1 MRQTFL
7 LKRGIKYVTIN
18 KTGKKEVKSLKI
30 LHTADLHL
38 ASSMKT
44 DLSGGQAA
52 DRKNELI
59 SNFKRMADY
68 AAANGISAFII
79 AGDLFDTDRVPKK
92 TVRYITDCMA
102 AHSDITFFYLCGNHD
117 RSDLS
122 LLSDRLP
129 ENLVTFSSEWK
140 YIRIDNVV
148 FAGRELLNDGMYGDL
163 SLDPDDFNIVIL
175 HGQESFS
182 GGGGELISVPG
193 LAGKNIDYLAL
204 GHLHSYRKYE
214 LDGRGTV
221 CYPGCPEGRGFDEC
235 GEKGFVVIDTG
246 ADKEERVAFVP
257 FAARTLHEI
266 YIAADTGDIAL
277 SDFERK
283 IIGAVKDIPESD
295 MVKVILEGKIS
306 ADAEIDEAFFEKLLD
321 DRFCF
326 ARFRDKTE
334 LYIDPDDYSGDVSL
348 KGELIRYLGSLDI
361 DPGLKRDAALTAIA
375 ALKGEDIV

>member
-1 MRQTFL
+1 MLQLT
-7 LKRGIKYVTIN
+7 KQP
-18 KTGKKEVKSLKI
+18 KKEVNFVKI

-44 DLSGGQAA
+44 DLSGEQATA
-52 DRKNELI
+52 RKNELI

-68 AAANGISAFII
+68 AGANGISAFII
-79 AGDLFDTDRVPKK
+79 AGDLFDTGRVPKK

-102 AHSDITFFYLCGNHD
+102 AHPDITFFYLCGNHD

-122 LLSDRLP
+122 LLSDDLP
-129 ENLVTFSSEWK
+129 ENLVTFANEWK
-140 YIRIDNVV
+140 YIRKENVV
-148 FAGRELLNDGMYGDL
+148 FAGRELLTDDMYDSL
-163 SLDPDDFNIVIL
+163 SLDSGDFNIVIL

-182 GGGGELISVPG
+182 GGGGDLISIPG
-193 LAGKNIDYLAL
+193 LAGKNIDCLAL
-204 GHLHSYRKYE
+204 GHLHYYHAYD

-235 GEKGFVVIDTG
+235 GEKGFVVIDTE
-246 ADKEERVAFVP
+246 AEKEERVSFVP

-266 YIAADTGDIAL
+266 HVFADTGDLAL

-283 IIGAVKDIPESD
+283 IIEAVKDIPSRD

-306 ADAEIDEAFFEKLLD
+306 ADAEIDESFFDNLLD
-321 DRFCF
+321 DRFYF
-326 ARFRDKTE
+326 SRFRDKTE
-334 LYIDPDDYSGDVSL
+334 LYIDPDDYLGDVSL

-361 DPGLKRDAALTAIA
+361 DPGLKRDAALAALA